1 MISPCVSLCEVDRD
15 TGLCLGC
22 ARSMEEKRQWKD
34 PATTDK
40 WKMENLNECKDRMNN
55 VQLDYW
61 KKSYDFKTKTGQ
73 SMYKYGKEL
82 RNET

>member
-34 PATTDK
+34 PTTKND
-40 WKMENLNECKDRMNN
+40 WKEQNLLECQGRMDRA
-55 VQLDYW
+55 QLDYW
-61 KKSYDFKTKTGQ
+61 QKSYQFKVVHGQ